1 MIIETGSHY
10 PFGLFD
16 CQGRTRRRHWFFT
29 LRHQHH
35 DETFRS
41 FESPTNRA
49 SSTASVRVTEDCHA
63 DGLRCAL
70 NAAQLSEEK
79 QQLNVA
85 ELATG
90 KQATDEG

>member
-1 MIIETGSHY
+1 LRLAHITRLNCSIVKAERGAETG
-10 PFGLFD
+10 
-16 CQGRTRRRHWFFT
+16 FFT